1 MSEKKKFLDLK
12 PLLRSMDVR
21 DKRYY
26 AKLSPED
33 KKLFSA
39 FLVMRYASSVDAEQ
53 FFQEHYVDS
62 VNTLVN
68 MNFWTLSKHPDLQ
81 WKLLS
86 MCGSTKPMFHPYI
99 HSGAKGKSKD
109 KTREQV
115 AKVLGTSKQSDI
127 DVFLAVNE
135 GKDIKKWLDEHQGE

>member
-12 PLLRSMDVR
+12 PLLRSIDSR
-21 DKRYY
+21 NKKYY
-26 AKLSPED
+26 SNLSAED

-39 FLVMRYASSVDAEQ
+39 FLVMRYASSVDGDQ

-62 VNTLVN
+62 VNTFVN
-68 MNFWTLSKHPDLQ
+68 MNFWSLSKHPDLQ

-86 MCGSTKPMFHPYI
+86 MCGATTPMFHPYI
-99 HSGAKGKSKD
+99 HSGGKGKSKD

-115 AKVLGTSKQSDI
+115 AKVMGASKQSDI
-127 DVFLAVNE
+127 DAFMAVNDT
-135 GKDIKKWLDEHQGE
+135 KDIKKWLEDHQGE